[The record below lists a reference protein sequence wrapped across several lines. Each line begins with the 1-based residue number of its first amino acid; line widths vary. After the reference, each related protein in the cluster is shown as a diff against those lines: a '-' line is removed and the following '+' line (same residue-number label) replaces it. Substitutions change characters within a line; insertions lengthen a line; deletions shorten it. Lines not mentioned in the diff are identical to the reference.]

1 MALTFFRHWVS
12 QRLITGKGRD
22 ASDGGYELFS
32 ALGTGGDTYMDKSV
46 INQFHTRFPMTKKA
60 VNVLENHLFEIKEC
74 IKKVVDDSKV
84 LRSQCQLDV
93 HRFPVKYL
101 TCTEFAREDF
111 PWLKE
116 ERETKVVPA
125 KRTYKLGG
133 NEIARLNL
141 ETARRFQRSLSEE
154 GQEDMEYD
162 NDEQL
167 VPDHESETTKRVRHE

>member
-1 MALTFFRHWVS
+1 M
-12 QRLITGKGRD
+12 
-22 ASDGGYELFS
+22 
-32 ALGTGGDTYMDKSV
+32 
-46 INQFHTRFPMTKKA
+46 
-60 VNVLENHLFEIKEC
+60 
-74 IKKVVDDSKV
+74 
-84 LRSQCQLDV
+84 
-93 HRFPVKYL
+93 
-101 TCTEFAREDF
+101 
-111 PWLKE
+111 
-116 ERETKVVPA
+116 PA